1 MSVKVEKTDE
11 KNIIKLTVEVPA
23 EEFTAALN
31 QAFNHN
37 KKNINVPGFRK
48 GHATR
53 VMVEKIYGKG
63 AFYEEAAQIVVN
75 GSYRQAVE
83 ESKEDIVSGPAINI
97 VEMEEGKTF
106 VYEATVA
113 VKPEVELGEYKG
125 ITVEKADDQVTDED
139 VENELK
145 NIADRSA
152 RLVDVTDEIKSGD
165 QTVIDFKGTVD
176 GTAFNGGTAEDYPLT
191 IGSNQFIP
199 GFEDQIIGHKTG
211 ETFDVNVKFPED
223 YHAKDLAGKDAVF
236 AVTVK
241 SAKQKELPEIND
253 EFADNHS
260 EFSTLAEMKED
271 LKKKVQERK
280 TAAAK
285 TENENKV
292 VEKVVENAKV
302 ELPQPMVDTE
312 CRSMIDNYANQL
324 QSQGLSLQD
333 YLKYTGQTIDSMM
346 EQLKPNA
353 VKNITTGLVLEAVA
367 KAENIEVSDEDFE
380 KEVQHMADQY
390 KIELEQMKKFVTED
404 QKEQIVEGLART
416 KAIDF
421 LVGAANLQ

>member
-53 VMVEKIYGKG
+53 TMVEKIYGKG

-152 RLVDVTDEIKSGD
+152 RLVDVTGEIKSGD

-176 GTAFNGGTAEDYPLT
+176 GNAFNGGTAEDYPLT

>member
-53 VMVEKIYGKG
+53 MMVEKIYGKG

>member
-53 VMVEKIYGKG
+53 MMVEKIYGKG

-145 NIADRSA
+145 NIVDRSA

>member
-53 VMVEKIYGKG
+53 MMVEKIYGKG

-380 KEVQHMADQY
+380 QEVQHMADQY

>member
-53 VMVEKIYGKG
+53 TMVEKIYGKG

-152 RLVDVTDEIKSGD
+152 RLVDVTGEIKSGD

>member
-53 VMVEKIYGKG
+53 TMVEKIYGKG

-152 RLVDVTDEIKSGD
+152 RLVDVTEEIKSGD

-280 TAAAK
+280 IAAAK

>member
-53 VMVEKIYGKG
+53 MIVEKIYGKG

>member
-53 VMVEKIYGKG
+53 TMVEKIYGKG

-152 RLVDVTDEIKSGD
+152 RLVDVTGEIKSGD

-176 GTAFNGGTAEDYPLT
+176 GTAFSGGTAEDYPLT

>member
-53 VMVEKIYGKG
+53 TMVEKIYGKG

-152 RLVDVTDEIKSGD
+152 RLVDVTEEIKSGD

-367 KAENIEVSDEDFE
+367 KSENIEVSDEDFE

>member
-53 VMVEKIYGKG
+53 TMVEKIYGKG

-152 RLVDVTDEIKSGD
+152 RLVDVTEEIKSGD